1 MNRITYNSFNDK
13 FFHEMTKPE
22 LEYCMA
28 IIKDMIDAYAPSRSG
43 ICIADQEGQQER
55 WNA

>member
-1 MNRITYNSFNDK
+1 
-13 FFHEMTKPE
+13 MTKPE

-55 WNA
+55 WNAWQNANHNLNKLL